1 MLRPA
6 WPLAIAR
13 LASFASAAIVAVLTT
28 SAAASDAA
36 DPVAPIT
43 LAQTAR
49 PATPSAIVPR
59 PAATERPAVAS
70 EVAEPDRVQGDGKR
84 TRFVIGLDRQVQ
96 FQVFSL
102 SSPNRVIVELPDVDM
117 QLPAQPHTPV
127 GLVSS
132 FRGGLSAPG
141 RNRIVIEVK
150 EPVIV
155 ESAKLEKAAG
165 KGHRLALDIV
175 PVDDGKQLP
184 KARKPLAQAPS
195 ALGAGMLQPPAPR
208 PALSPKER
216 AARTFKPTIVI
227 DPGHG
232 GHDSGA
238 QRYGTVEKDVV
249 LAFSLALRD
258 KLVKTGRYNVL
269 MTRESDVF
277 VDLDERRDFGEK
289 HKAALFIAVHAD
301 YASTNARGATIYSL
315 RESMANDLKRSA
327 KGDVASRVLS
337 SNELA
342 ALRKGDGERDADTVK
357 SILSDLAQRE
367 VDATKDRTNAFSRTV
382 IEHLGSATS
391 LRDDPD
397 KQANFRVLK
406 SAQVPSVLIELAYVS
421 NAEDAKL
428 LKSNAWRD
436 KVSDTIVGAVENY
449 FSNQIAR
456 LPM

>member
-1 MLRPA
+1 M
-6 WPLAIAR
+6 AR
-13 LASFASAAIVAVLTT
+13 RAALASAAILAVGGT
-28 SAAASDAA
+28 SAIASDAT
-36 DPVAPIT
+36 DPAPPIT
-43 LAQTAR
+43 LAQAGR
-49 PATPSAIVPR
+49 PAGPAAVTPR
-59 PAATERPAVAS
+59 PAATERPVATADA
-70 EVAEPDRVQGDGKR
+70 AEPDRVKGDGKR
-84 TRFVIGLDRQVQ
+84 TRFVIGLERQVQ

-102 SSPNRVIVELPDVDM
+102 SSPNRVIVELPDVEM
-117 QLPAQPHTPV
+117 QLPPRTDSAV

-155 ESAKLEKAAG
+155 ESAKLEKAPG

-175 PVDDGKQLP
+175 PVDDGKP
-184 KARKPLAQAPS
+184 AHKTRKPLATPPS
-195 ALGAGMLQPPAPR
+195 ALGAGMVQPPAPR
-208 PALSPKER
+208 PALSPRER
-216 AARTFKPTIVI
+216 AARTFRPTIVI

-232 GHDSGA
+232 GMDSGA
-238 QRYGTVEKDVV
+238 QRFGTVEKDVV
-249 LAFSLALRD
+249 LAFSLVLRD

-269 MTRESDVF
+269 MTRDTDVF
-277 VDLDERRDFGEK
+277 VDLDDRREFGEK

-327 KGDVASRVLS
+327 KGDVASNVLS
-337 SNELA
+337 SGELA
-342 ALRKGDGERDADTVK
+342 ALRKGDAAKDVDTVRT
-357 SILSDLAQRE
+357 ILSDLAQRE
-367 VDATKDRTNAFSRTV
+367 VEATKDRTNAFSRTV
-382 IEHLGSATS
+382 IDHLGSATS

-397 KQANFRVLK
+397 KQANFRVLQ

-421 NAEDAKL
+421 NAQDAKL
-428 LKSNAWRD
+428 LKSNEWRD

>member
-1 MLRPA
+1 MLFPA
-6 WPLAIAR
+6 WPLAMAR
-13 LASFASAAIVAVLTT
+13 RAALASAAALAVSTT
-28 SAAASDAA
+28 TVMAFDTAAPAT
-36 DPVAPIT
+36 PIT

-49 PATPSAIVPR
+49 PAAVVPR
-59 PAATERPAVAS
+59 PAATERPAVTSDA
-70 EVAEPDRVQGDGKR
+70 AEPDRVQGDGKR
-84 TRFVIGLDRQVQ
+84 TRFVIGLDKQVQ

-117 QLPAQPHTPV
+117 QLPARPDTPV

-155 ESAKLEKAAG
+155 ESAKLEKAPG

-175 PVDDGKQLP
+175 PVDEGKAVP

-258 KLVKTGRYNVL
+258 KLMKTGRYNVL
-269 MTRESDVF
+269 MTRETDTF
-277 VDLDERRDFGEK
+277 VDLDERRDFGER

-327 KGDVASRVLS
+327 KGDVASRVLNS
-337 SNELA
+337 SELA
-342 ALRKGDGERDADTVK
+342 ALRKGDGEKDADTVK